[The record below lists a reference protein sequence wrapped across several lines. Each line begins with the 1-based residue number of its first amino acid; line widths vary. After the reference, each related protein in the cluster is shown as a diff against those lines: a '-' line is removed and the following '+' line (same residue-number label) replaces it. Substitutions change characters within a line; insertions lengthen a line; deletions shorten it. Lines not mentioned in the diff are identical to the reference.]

1 MVFHLPS
8 AKQGPEPPS
17 PGLLEASTNFR
28 ADSHTICLLP
38 RSFLGAMST
47 LTLAQIGDL
56 IPLLRNRICVDVPGV
71 CLNTLRM

>member
-8 AKQGPEPPS
+8 AKQGPESPS

-28 ADSHTICLLP
+28 ADSHSMCHLP

-47 LTLAQIGDL
+47 FTQLQLGDL
-56 IPLLRNRICVDVPGV
+56 IPLLRNRICVDVPSV
-71 CLNTLRM
+71 C